1 MALAEV
7 VERDA
12 VAVLAQVADGL
23 RDDGL
28 IFNKGR
34 FRDFDLEVDSRQS
47 VLFGQVIENP
57 DRVRHEKVA
66 ARQVEYDRHNR
77 QFLSSARVEIL
88 HGHLGDE
95 VVEQVDL
102 VVCFE
107 HGYEVV
113 RGDVPVFWIVPACQR
128 LKGADLAR

>member
-57 DRVRHEKVA
+57 DRVDTRKS
-66 ARQVEYDRHNR
+66 RRDK
-77 QFLSSARVEIL
+77 LSMTGTIGSFCRRRVWRFCM
-88 HGHLGDE
+88 
-95 VVEQVDL
+95 VTL
-102 VVCFE
+102 VT
-107 HGYEVV
+107 
-113 RGDVPVFWIVPACQR
+113 
-128 LKGADLAR
+128 K